1 MPYSRF
7 SSCFGQRLLII
18 LISLRP
24 KGLLLSMLHLK
35 RERERGRK
43 VRWERAGERERGG
56 GRVEWGRREKGE
68 RERSRRSVDD
78 EKCG

>member
-1 MPYSRF
+1 
-7 SSCFGQRLLII
+7 
-18 LISLRP
+18 
-24 KGLLLSMLHLK
+24 MLHLK

-68 RERSRRSVDD
+68 RERSRRSVV
-78 EKCG
+78 CVRRMWV